1 MEERCGTCTQCTDAC
16 PAQAISGREFHE
28 EEPREARFDAA
39 ACDRYFREMEK
50 SKGIPVCGMCLYICP
65 YGRKA
70 RVPDEAGHKGSA
82 KKERGSGKRS

>member
-28 EEPREARFDAA
+28 DEPREARFDAA

-65 YGRKA
+65 YGRKSE
-70 RVPDEAGHKGSA
+70 VPGT
-82 KKERGSGKRS
+82 RNLQ